1 MQEGSAHNRQHY
13 SLGKLYKKA
22 SYAWVCEQA
31 SKQLL
36 FIRGNKKLA
45 QVTFCSELKL
55 RVTQMYLLVFES
67 EGINEEWEEKS
78 GEGEHV
84 EGLVT

>member
-1 MQEGSAHNRQHY
+1 
-13 SLGKLYKKA
+13 
-22 SYAWVCEQA
+22 
-31 SKQLL
+31 
-36 FIRGNKKLA
+36 
-45 QVTFCSELKL
+45 
-55 RVTQMYLLVFES
+55 MYLLVFES